1 MYILK
6 RCYKE
11 IGKSIFYNRMM
22 VKKHMKIK
30 KALTLAPYLANVL
43 KTNVIFLYLDYHC
56 HIPQKYFRLTQ

>member
-11 IGKSIFYNRMM
+11 IEKSIFYKKMM
-22 VKKHMKIK
+22 VKKYMKIK

-43 KTNVIFLYLDYHC
+43 KTNIIFLYIDYHC
-56 HIPQKYFRLTQ
+56 HNTQKYFRLTQ